1 MFKKIMMIAGF
12 AILSLSSFAQETSFG
27 VTAGYLNSI
36 YSVKDEVYNY
46 NLSESGYYVG
56 AFLDISLN
64 ESLSLVP
71 GVNYSNSHDSNMLY
85 VPLML
90 KYSIADSGFYLQ
102 GGPQASIIFDEERVR
117 HNQDFGIDLGFGL
130 GYDINEHFFVE
141 AKYYHEVTNRFKDH
155 EFHMS
160 NDLKEGLNSLMIGV
174 GYKF

>member
-1 MFKKIMMIAGF
+1 MLLAGF
-12 AILSLSSFAQETSFG
+12 ENLTFSSFAQETSFG
-27 VTAGYLNSI
+27 VIAVYRNSI
-36 YSVKDEVYNY
+36 YSVKDEIYNY
-46 NLSESGYYVG
+46 NLNESGYYVG
-56 AFLDISLN
+56 AFLDISLS

-102 GGPQASIIFDEERVR
+102 GGPQASIIFDQERVR

-160 NDLKEGLNSLMIGV
+160 NDLKEGINSLMIEV
-174 GYKF
+174 GYRF